1 MTEEPL
7 GFDTHREGGV
17 LVLSFNRPSHGNALP
32 QHAILP
38 LTELFL
44 SIPRD
49 DSVRALLIRGE
60 GKVFSAGGDVR
71 GFMASLEQSP
81 AARREDYGARLG
93 RAAALIEAFLAL
105 EIPIVAACQGG
116 VAGAGMTYALGAD
129 LVLADETVKFVFAHQ
144 RVGLPPDGGVTVL
157 LARAVGERKAA
168 ELVLT
173 AAAVD
178 AQEALALG
186 LVSRLVPAE
195 ELQAQALS
203 AAQRFAA
210 GPRAV
215 LRRAKALLRAAP
227 GRSAA
232 EQLQAERAA
241 IVESVG
247 EADFEEGVRAF
258 VEKRKAVFQ

>member
-1 MTEEPL
+1 
-7 GFDTHREGGV
+7 
-17 LVLSFNRPSHGNALP
+17 
-32 QHAILP
+32 
-38 LTELFL
+38 
-44 SIPRD
+44 
-49 DSVRALLIRGE
+49 
-60 GKVFSAGGDVR
+60 
-71 GFMASLEQSP
+71 
-81 AARREDYGARLG
+81 
-93 RAAALIEAFLAL
+93 
-105 EIPIVAACQGG
+105 
-116 VAGAGMTYALGAD
+116 
-129 LVLADETVKFVFAHQ
+129 
-144 RVGLPPDGGVTVL
+144 VL

-227 GRSAA
+227 GRTAA